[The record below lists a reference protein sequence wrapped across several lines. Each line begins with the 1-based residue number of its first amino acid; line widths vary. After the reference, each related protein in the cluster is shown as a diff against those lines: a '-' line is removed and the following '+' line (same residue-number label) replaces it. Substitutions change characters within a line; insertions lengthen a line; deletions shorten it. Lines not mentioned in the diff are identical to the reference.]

1 MTTDPT
7 HKATSIIP
15 GPNINITGTTRERRS
30 FEFWRSLTGHDLAI
44 ALNITQTHQIILQA
58 SHCDEAIRSAVIALG
73 SMGERLS
80 INNILTLE
88 NEQANAC
95 HDFAHAQ
102 YCIALKRL
110 RERISN
116 DSEGTTNLAIIL
128 CFLFTVFEFLQG
140 NDAGSLIHLRSGLN
154 IIKRDYGSLAM
165 GLETVSWVLDPLRYE
180 LLTTFAIMDM
190 QSTIW
195 LGQRPLQPPRT
206 VQLDGPGDTPKHIDQ
221 FHCVDDASESLNAQI
236 IGTDHFRNMVAAY
249 GGADF
254 PNQVPPEVQAKR
266 EYLMVRLKKWPVAL
280 EALMEKLRGKIDNTL
295 SQRVAVL
302 KMNYEIALMGLT
314 TCLQPFD
321 QQIYADHE
329 PKFRL
334 IVDLA
339 KCVIRPKDQVVVHG
353 VPNIVAANHATIAN
367 PVAVFS
373 FYAGIIRPLFYTA
386 IKCQNLRICREAIA
400 LLSASPWREGAWDS
414 AAMARIAARR
424 VQEAEE
430 RYVPANLPIT
440 DYAAHDQGSL
450 EKDALLG
457 CRCCNG

>member
-1 MTTDPT
+1 M
-7 HKATSIIP
+7 I
-15 GPNINITGTTRERRS
+15 
-30 FEFWRSLTGHDLAI
+30 
-44 ALNITQTHQIILQA
+44 HQLVLQA

-80 INNILTLE
+80 INNILTLD

-165 GLETVSWVLDPLRYE
+165 GLRTVSSVLDPLRHE
-180 LLTTFAIMDM
+180 LLKTFAIMDM
-190 QSTIW
+190 QATIW
-195 LGQRPLQPPRT
+195 LGQRPLQPPSSVR
-206 VQLDGPGDTPKHIDQ
+206 LDGPGDTPKHIDR
-221 FHCVDDASESLNAQI
+221 FRCIEDASESLHAQI
-236 IGTDHFRNMVAAY
+236 LGIDHFRNMVAAY

-254 PNQVPPEVQAKR
+254 PNQVPPEVQAKV
-266 EYLMVRLKKWPVAL
+266 EYFMIRLKKWPVAL
-280 EALMEKLRGKIDNTL
+280 DALMEKLRGEIDITL
-295 SQRVAVL
+295 SQRAAVL
-302 KMNYEIALMGLT
+302 RMNYEVALMGLT

-321 QQIYADHE
+321 QQNYADHE
-329 PKFRL
+329 PKFRR

-339 KCVIRPKDQVVVHG
+339 KCVLGPMDEGVIFG
-353 VPNIVAANHATIAN
+353 VPNIVAANHATNAN
-367 PVAVFS
+367 PAALFS

-386 IKCQNLRICREAIA
+386 TKCLNLRICREAIA

-424 VQEAEE
+424 VQEVEE
-430 RYVPANLPIT
+430 TYVQTDLPIT
-440 DYAAHDQGSL
+440 DYVAHDQVSMETDVL
-450 EKDALLG
+450 PG